1 MTMRE
6 WRFWEYDVWGNA
18 REGFEVND
26 RFEIDNVYIDETIIA
41 DRKKLATLVRK
52 VFGLKKIQLS
62 FDGDDRV
69 IYIEASRD
77 GYPIGEM
84 ELVQE

>member
-1 MTMRE
+1 MRE
-6 WRFWEYDVWGNA
+6 WRFWSYDVWGNA

-26 RFEIDNVYIDETIIA
+26 RYEIDKVYIDDSIIENK
-41 DRKKLATLVRK
+41 KKLATLIRK
-52 VFGLKKIQLS
+52 IYGLKKIQLS

-69 IYIEASRD
+69 IYIEATRD

>member
-1 MTMRE
+1 MRE
-6 WRFWEYDVWGNA
+6 WSFWSYDVWGNA

-26 RFEIDNVYIDETIIA
+26 RFEIDTAYIDDSIIA

-62 FDGDDRV
+62 FDGDDRT
-69 IYIEASRD
+69 IYIEATRD

-84 ELVQE
+84 EVTH

>member
-6 WRFWEYDVWGNA
+6 WRVWSYDVWGNA

-26 RFEIDNVYIDETIIA
+26 RFEIDKVYIDDSIIENK
-41 DRKKLATLVRK
+41 KKLATLIRK

-62 FDGDDRV
+62 FDGDDRT